1 MTDQVAEVLRDRIP
15 YILFGTVFLFIGLC
29 VCGIAV
35 MRRRSGGRFLTWLG
49 IWSAIEGTEYLF
61 GSLADLGLLPKW
73 LLASL
78 PYVGNIL
85 SFSVV
90 VIALLAFLG
99 LSQGKL
105 RLFLQGAIV
114 AGLAIAVA
122 GVALFLLTGSS
133 FKIMPYNHLLAAL
146 SLTVLAILVAV
157 PKLCRRFL
165 VLPNR
170 TVLSLGILVF
180 ALEAVYGNL
189 SLPLRLPSPPEI
201 LDPLGFAV
209 LLFSFGYVAV
219 QSLEVSPSPPARF
232 IA

>member
-1 MTDQVAEVLRDRIP
+1 LKDQVIDLLRDRIP

-29 VCGIAV
+29 VCGVAI
-35 MRRRSGGRFLTWLG
+35 MRRRSGGKFFTWLG

-61 GSLADLGLLPKW
+61 GSLADLGLLPHW
-73 LLASL
+73 LLVSL

-90 VIALLAFLG
+90 VIALMVFLD
-99 LSQGKL
+99 LSQDKL
-105 RLFLQGAIV
+105 RIFLQGAIA
-114 AGLAIAVA
+114 AGLAIAV
-122 GVALFLLTGSS
+122 GGISLFLGTGSS
-133 FKIMPYNHLLAAL
+133 FKIMPFNHLVAAI
-146 SLTVLAILVAV
+146 SITVLAIVVAV
-157 PKLCRRFL
+157 PKLNRRFL

-170 TVLSLGILVF
+170 IVLSIGILVF

-209 LLFSFGYVAV
+209 LLFCFGYVAV
-219 QSLEVSPSPPARF
+219 QSLEVDSSSSTRS
-232 IA
+232 